1 MKRVELKIGMT
12 SREQWVYFSLLNRE
26 RVVTTIKQ
34 VALDQKISE
43 GNARRVLF
51 SLARKG
57 VLYRIFKGC
66 YVVIPP
72 DMLYDKS
79 SFINDPYIII
89 DQLMEV
95 VNQKYYVAY
104 QSAIH
109 LHGIAHQLPFAL
121 SVVVL
126 KQRKP
131 LKLGESRIEFRKVSK
146 RDFFGIRR
154 MKYSNVF
161 LNVSDIE
168 KTILDCVIRYDLCG
182 GIDEVCRAI
191 SDAGEKIKPRR
202 LLNYI
207 EKMNCRSVSQRLGFI
222 LDKLDQSGYK
232 IDKKLIA
239 GVEKHIGKKTY
250 LLDPRSRKKG
260 KVSKRW
266 KIIENIDCMSWEH
279 A

>member
-1 MKRVELKIGMT
+1 MT
-12 SREQWVYFSLLNRE
+12 HREQKVYFSLLNRE

-34 VALDQKISE
+34 VVLDQKISE

-57 VLYRIFKGC
+57 ALYRIFKGC

-72 DMLYDKS
+72 DMLYDRS

-89 DQLMEV
+89 DQLMET

-104 QSAIH
+104 QSAMH
-109 LHGIAHQLPFAL
+109 LHGIAHQLPFVL
-121 SVVVL
+121 SVAVL

-131 LKLGESRIEFRKVSK
+131 LKLGESKIEFRKVSEC
-146 RDFFGIRR
+146 DFFGIQR

-161 LNVSDIE
+161 LNVSDME
-168 KTILDCVIRYDLCG
+168 KTVLDCVKRYDICG
-182 GIDEVCRAI
+182 GIDDVCRAI
-191 SDAGEKIKPRR
+191 SDAGEKIKSRK

-207 EKMNCRSVSQRLGFI
+207 DKMNRMSVSQRTGFI
-222 LDKLDQSGYK
+222 LDKLDRSGYK
-232 IDKKLIA
+232 IDKRLIA
-239 GVEKHIGKKTY
+239 GVEKYTGKKTY
-250 LLDPRSRKKG
+250 LLDPKSRRRG
-260 KVSKRW
+260 NVSRRW
-266 KIIENIDCMSWEH
+266 KIIENVDCMGWEH